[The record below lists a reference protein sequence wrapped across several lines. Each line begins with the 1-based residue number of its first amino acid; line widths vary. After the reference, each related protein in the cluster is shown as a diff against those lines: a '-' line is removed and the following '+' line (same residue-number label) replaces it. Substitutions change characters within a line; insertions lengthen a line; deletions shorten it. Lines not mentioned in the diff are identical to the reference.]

1 MSTPVHFSDY
11 GKKCKDLLEKKFKK
25 AKKSEFGVKSKS
37 SDGNVEVQTS
47 LVGMAKSKGSSR
59 PFRVCIFFPT
69 KLNFYLFIKGGT
81 GLFPPAEIAP
91 GTLLHSFTFCC
102 THFT

>member
-47 LVGMAKSKGSSR
+47 LVGMAKSKGKMKIKVKPLCSLEVETATDEQMSVKLTA
-59 PFRVCIFFPT
+59 PSLYKGLKIVGSGFFVPQ
-69 KLNFYLFIKGGT
+69 
-81 GLFPPAEIAP
+81 
-91 GTLLHSFTFCC
+91 SV
-102 THFT
+102 